1 MACIRPVLAGLDGG
15 VPSMGA
21 TKSISSIEQKLLKL
35 IESMPVLNVK
45 VSQPASIRLCL
56 ITYDSAEL
64 IEGLEADFY
73 RRILTLFQC

>member
-1 MACIRPVLAGLDGG
+1 
-15 VPSMGA
+15 
-21 TKSISSIEQKLLKL
+21 
-35 IESMPVLNVK
+35 
-45 VSQPASIRLCL
+45 LCL